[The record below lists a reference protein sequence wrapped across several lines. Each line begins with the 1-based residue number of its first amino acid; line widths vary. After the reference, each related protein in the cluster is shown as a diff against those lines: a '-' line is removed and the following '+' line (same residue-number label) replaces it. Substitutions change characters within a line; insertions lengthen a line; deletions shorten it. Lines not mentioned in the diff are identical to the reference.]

1 VAALMALKMLHL
13 YDNPLA
19 EPQSSAVEAWLTALE
34 AGRCDVV
41 MINPDGD
48 GRW

>member
-1 VAALMALKMLHL
+1 MAALMALKMLHL

-34 AGRCDVV
+34 AGGCEVEMVDLY
-41 MINPDGD
+41 GD
-48 GRW
+48 GEW